1 MLSLVQRSAELL
13 LHRAPPLVF
22 ALLLTD
28 RYIRLGHFVLEFL
41 VFLVLWYLLHT
52 VYEWC
57 LQPRK

>member
-1 MLSLVQRSAELL
+1 MLSLVQRSAEML

-28 RYIRLGHFVLEFL
+28 RYIHLGHFALEFL

-57 LQPRK
+57 LQPGK

>member
-13 LHRAPPLVF
+13 LHRAPPLLF

-28 RYIRLGHFVLEFL
+28 RYFHLGHFAVELM
-41 VFLVLWYLLHT
+41 VFLGLWYLFHT

-57 LQPRK
+57 LQPHN